1 FAVSRSRGLCL
12 VATTRP
18 RYCETSIPKQPIN
31 PATVYHS
38 PPPTPHAHSYT
49 IPEVMDLDIFFS
61 ISQTEVDGY
70 IPSERV
76 MFENFFEQ
84 VILADRLGFG
94 TAWVAES
101 HLSTEVQKSNP
112 GAVIPHF
119 VGEIGLNTDIL
130 QLGHRIFARTRRIG
144 VGSAIMNILCNGGP
158 IAAAERIK
166 TFLALHGLDP
176 EERRLFTV
184 GFAAGRFPFI
194 NIPYGIVPR
203 TPVEEA
209 AWPVVKNKIFEE
221 ATEIFL
227 RLLRGETLSSSMI
240 ANRSLQRKDFRSDSD
255 WQRVVDVFGQDFGEI
270 PLAPRWVFPNLKIV
284 PQEPRMDLLQ
294 LSIGSHDAATQVFAN
309 TILPVGVFNLSIT
322 PGDEIRKTNERM
334 ATAYHPAGGGWQRRL
349 MPRTVLVF
357 INDSD
362 PSRAPEEARAA
373 LTNYWR
379 ALEGTLDEEKV
390 RSATNNAL
398 IGSAEMIVK
407 QVAERFHHDDRLM
420 LWFDFNNH
428 DSKRVMKN
436 MDDFMTKVAPAISR

>member
-1 FAVSRSRGLCL
+1 M
-12 VATTRP
+12 
-18 RYCETSIPKQPIN
+18 E
-31 PATVYHS
+31 
-38 PPPTPHAHSYT
+38 
-49 IPEVMDLDIFFS
+49 LDIFFS
-61 ISQTEVDGY
+61 ISQTDVDGY
-70 IPSERV
+70 MPSERI

-84 VILADRLGFG
+84 VVLADRLGFG

-101 HLSTEVQKSNP
+101 HLSTEVQKTNP

-130 QLGHRIFARTRRIG
+130 QLGHRIFARTKQIG

-158 IAAAERIK
+158 IAAAERVR
-166 TFLALHGLDP
+166 TFLALHGLNHD
-176 EERRLFTV
+176 ERRLLTI

-203 TPVEEA
+203 NPVEEA

-227 RLLRGETLSSSMI
+227 RLLKGETLSSSMI
-240 ANRSLQRKDFRSDSD
+240 AKRSLGRKDFRSEAD
-255 WQRVVDVFGQDFGEI
+255 WQRVVDAYGENAADV

-284 PQEPRMDLLQ
+284 PQESRMDLLR
-294 LSIGSHDAATQVFAN
+294 LSIGSHDAATQIFAN

-322 PGDEIRKTNERM
+322 PGDEIQKTNERM
-334 ATAYHPAGGGWQRRL
+334 ATAYHPDGGGWRRRL

-357 INDSD
+357 INDD
-362 PSRAPEEARAA
+362 PARAAEEARAA
-373 LTNYWR
+373 LSNYWR

-390 RSATNNAL
+390 RRATDNAL
-398 IGSAEMIVK
+398 IGDAAMLTK
-407 QVAERFHHDDRLM
+407 QVAERFHPDDRLM

-436 MDDFMTKVAPAISR
+436 MEDFMTRVAPVVR

>member
-1 FAVSRSRGLCL
+1 M
-12 VATTRP
+12 
-18 RYCETSIPKQPIN
+18 E
-31 PATVYHS
+31 
-38 PPPTPHAHSYT
+38 
-49 IPEVMDLDIFFS
+49 LDIFFS

-70 IPSERV
+70 MPSERV

-84 VILADRLGFG
+84 AVLADRLGFG

-101 HLSTEVQKSNP
+101 HLSTEVQKMNA

-130 QLGHRIFARTRRIG
+130 QLAHRIFARTKQIG

-158 IAAAERIK
+158 IAAAERVK

-176 EERRLFTV
+176 EERRLLTV

-203 TPVEEA
+203 NPVEEA

-227 RLLRGETLSSSMI
+227 RLLKGEVLSSSMI
-240 ANRSLQRKDFRSDSD
+240 ASRSLARKDFRSDGD
-255 WQRVVDVFGQDFGEI
+255 WQRVVEAYGQPADAI
-270 PLAPRWVFPNLKIV
+270 SLAPRWVFPNLKIV
-284 PQEPRMDLLQ
+284 PQESRMDLLR
-294 LSIGSHDAATQVFAN
+294 LSIGSHDAATQIFAN
-309 TILPVGVFNLSIT
+309 TFLPVGVFNLSIT
-322 PGDEIRKTNERM
+322 PGDEIQKTNARM
-334 ATAYHPAGGGWQRRL
+334 ETAHHPDGGGWHRRL

-357 INDSD
+357 INDD
-362 PSRAPEEARAA
+362 PARAYEEARAA

-390 RSATNNAL
+390 RRASENAL
-398 IGSAEMIVK
+398 IGDAAMIAA
-407 QVAERFHHDDRLM
+407 QVRERFDPEDRLM

-436 MDDFMTKVAPAISR
+436 MEDFMTKVAPAIA